1 MKKYLV
7 LLVIIICSVF
17 GFSQQKTNSSQ
28 PTLSTDLT
36 VQMNLRTDLEIYKG
50 KVDTVSAHI
59 SALQDRQDKRID
71 GIETFIYWVLGLIS
85 ALLVLLGIFLA
96 LFTYKT
102 NRDYKKAEK
111 ELRDAFQTIKEA
123 KKLQNEAKDRLEAV
137 NEEIQKE
144 MRHTRKNARDVRDT
158 IDYEIKQG
166 KNKIEDLI
174 NEAQNK
180 IDTIVLNATKEVIK
194 EIDKRNKID
203 ALLRRASF
211 LRKDKQGSK
220 ALEVLNEALKL
231 DKNTYKAYYLKAKM
245 FLDGCGDSLSPD
257 YKKALKNINDALEI
271 EPTNTNAISLRGYI
285 YAFLNYP
292 EEAMADMKHARAL
305 TKDSV
310 PSAFQEIEVLLLL
323 GKFNQ
328 ALETLNKLSGNELD
342 DFDKL
347 TLTLFKL
354 IIDAINNTIS
364 ESELKTFI
372 EKYEKSDFLYV
383 WDVSQLYNMIFSTT
397 TPFNSKQKDALLK
410 IINAI
415 QQTRLKKEEKLSDSR
430 YKILR
435 IS

>member
-180 IDTIVLNATKEVIK
+180 IDAIVLNATKEVIK

-328 ALETLNKLSGNELD
+328 ALETLNILSGNELD

>member
-1 MKKYLV
+1 
-7 LLVIIICSVF
+7 
-17 GFSQQKTNSSQ
+17 
-28 PTLSTDLT
+28 
-36 VQMNLRTDLEIYKG
+36 
-50 KVDTVSAHI
+50 
-59 SALQDRQDKRID
+59 
-71 GIETFIYWVLGLIS
+71 
-85 ALLVLLGIFLA
+85 
-96 LFTYKT
+96 
-102 NRDYKKAEK
+102 
-111 ELRDAFQTIKEA
+111 
-123 KKLQNEAKDRLEAV
+123 
-137 NEEIQKE
+137 

-166 KNKIEDLI
+166 KNKIKDLI

-180 IDTIVLNATKEVIK
+180 IDAIVLNATKEVIK

>member
-180 IDTIVLNATKEVIK
+180 IDAIVLNATKEVIK

-245 FLDGCGDSLSPD
+245 FLDGCGDTLSPD
-257 YKKALKNINDALEI
+257 YKKALKNINNALEI
-271 EPTNTNAISLRGYI
+271 ESTNTLAIATRGYI

-292 EEAMADMKHARAL
+292 EEAMTDIRHARAL
-305 TKDSV
+305 EKDSI
-310 PSAFQEIEVLLLL
+310 SSLFQEIEVLLFL
-323 GKFNQ
+323 GKFTEASD
-328 ALETLNKLSGNELD
+328 ALSKVDKQKLDN
-342 DFDKL
+342 FDQL
-347 TLTLFKL
+347 TFEFFTL
-354 IIDAINNTIS
+354 IINAINNTVF
-364 ESELKTFI
+364 EEELKSFI
-372 EKYEKSDFLYV
+372 KKYETANFLYV
-383 WDVSQLYNMIFSTT
+383 WDVSQLYNMILSSA
-397 TPFNSKQKDALLK
+397 TPFNSKQKDALLR
-410 IINAI
+410 IVNAI